1 MVVRMSQAMKG
12 NRVKKVAIVGLPNT
26 GKTQI
31 FNNLTGEYHLV
42 ANYPLTTISVSR
54 AHGQIGQETYEIIDT
69 PGIHSLYVDSE
80 DERIARDLILNE
92 PLALIIQCVDAR
104 QLRQSLNL
112 TADLLGL
119 ELPIV
124 IALNAVDETSKKGV
138 WIDSRELSRL
148 LNIPVVESVAVSSKG
163 TRALKG
169 AVIDA
174 GEVTGGIFYG
184 DRLEKEITAIAPGLP
199 EDLRHKRQVAIL
211 FLMGDPL
218 LEASL
223 EKSPG
228 TQPLSSKKAQIIR
241 QRKQLGGNIGRILTK
256 KRSDWADQISAKV
269 VKKQKGS
276 MRQIAAVV
284 ARMSRHPLL
293 GTPILLM
300 IVYLTYLLV
309 VHVANNIADWMNTIL
324 WVPVENAVSGILPS
338 GFWHDFL
345 IGEYGILSL
354 GLANA
359 IITVL
364 PILSVFFIVLHILE
378 DSGYI
383 PNLSVLTKRIFERLG
398 LSGGAIMPL
407 VLGFGCKTMATLTT
421 KSLHS
426 KRERYISIYLIA
438 FAIPCAPQ
446 MGLNMSIL
454 GRMGTGAFITTFAVL
469 FIVEIAAGLILNGI
483 LKKEEKSYFLQELPP
498 MRLPS
503 PKAVMVKTCYR
514 LYWFLKEAIPVFIYA
529 AMALFAIDKLGI
541 LAATKRVLSPL
552 IKGLLGLPL
561 EMVDALIL
569 CMARHEAAVAVII
582 NLMEQGK
589 LNYRQCIVAV
599 TIATMFVPCF
609 ANIMAMVRE
618 LGTRQALMMA
628 LVINISAFIIAGG
641 LNWTLIGMFNLP

>member
-1 MVVRMSQAMKG
+1 MRQAIEEIRYRKIA
-12 NRVKKVAIVGLPNT
+12 VVGLPNT
-26 GKTQI
+26 GKSQI

-42 ANYPLTTISVSR
+42 ANYPLTTMSVSR
-54 AHGQIGQETYEIIDT
+54 AYSQIGEESYEIIDT

-92 PLALIIQCVDAR
+92 PLTLIIQCIDAN
-104 QLRQSLNL
+104 QLKQSLNL

-119 ELPIV
+119 ALPMV
-124 IALNAVDETSKKGV
+124 VALNAVDEISKKGI
-138 WIDSRELSRL
+138 WIDSEELSRL
-148 LNIPVVESVAVSSKG
+148 LNISVVESVAVSGRG
-163 TRALKG
+163 TQALKG
-169 AVIDA
+169 AVLDA
-174 GEVTGGIFYG
+174 KAAAGGICYG
-184 DRLEKEITAIAPGLP
+184 DSLEKEITAIAPVLP
-199 EDLRHKRQVAIL
+199 EEILHKRQVSIL
-211 FLMGDPL
+211 LLMGDPL

-223 EKSPG
+223 EKSYG
-228 TQPLSSKKAQIIR
+228 TQQLASVKAQITK
-241 QRKQLGGNIGRILTK
+241 QRKKLGGNIGRILTK
-256 KRSDWADQISAKV
+256 KTSDWSDQIAAKV
-269 VKKQKGS
+269 VKKQTVS
-276 MRQIAAVV
+276 LSQIAAGV
-284 ARMSRHPLL
+284 ARTSRHPLL

-309 VHVANNIADWMNTIL
+309 VHVANNIADGMNAIL
-324 WVPVENAVSGILPS
+324 WVPVENAITGILPN

-345 IGEYGILSL
+345 IGHYGILSL

-359 IITVL
+359 ILTVL

-454 GRMGTGAFITTFAVL
+454 GRMGTSAFITTFGVL
-469 FIVEIAAGLILNGI
+469 FVVEIAAGLILNRI

-503 PKAVMVKTCYR
+503 LKAVMIKTYYR

-541 LAATKRVLSPL
+541 LAAMKRVLSPL

-582 NLMEQGK
+582 SLVEQGK

-599 TIATMFVPCF
+599 TIATMFVPCL

-618 LGTRQALMMA
+618 LGTRQALTMA

>member
-1 MVVRMSQAMKG
+1 
-12 NRVKKVAIVGLPNT
+12 
-26 GKTQI
+26 
-31 FNNLTGEYHLV
+31 
-42 ANYPLTTISVSR
+42 
-54 AHGQIGQETYEIIDT
+54 
-69 PGIHSLYVDSE
+69 
-80 DERIARDLILNE
+80 
-92 PLALIIQCVDAR
+92 
-104 QLRQSLNL
+104 
-112 TADLLGL
+112 
-119 ELPIV
+119 
-124 IALNAVDETSKKGV
+124 
-138 WIDSRELSRL
+138 
-148 LNIPVVESVAVSSKG
+148 
-163 TRALKG
+163 
-169 AVIDA
+169 
-174 GEVTGGIFYG
+174 
-184 DRLEKEITAIAPGLP
+184 
-199 EDLRHKRQVAIL
+199 
-211 FLMGDPL
+211 MGDPL
-218 LEASL
+218 LLASL
-223 EKSPG
+223 EKYHG
-228 TQPLSSKKAQIIR
+228 AQQLASVMAKIIK
-241 QRKQLGGNIGRILTK
+241 QRKKLGGNIGRILTK
-256 KRSDWADQISAKV
+256 KRSEWADQIAAKV
-269 VKKQKGS
+269 VKKQTVS
-276 MRQIAAVV
+276 MGQIAAVV
-284 ARMSRHPLL
+284 ARMSRHPLT

-309 VHVANNIADWMNTIL
+309 VNVANSIADLMNAIL
-324 WVPVENAVSGILPS
+324 WVPVENAITGVLPY
-338 GFWHDFL
+338 GFWHNFL
-345 IGEYGILSL
+345 IGPYGILSL

-364 PILSVFFIVLHILE
+364 PILSVFFIVLNMLE

-383 PNLSVLTKRIFERLG
+383 PNLSVLTKRIFERIG

-454 GRMGTGAFITTFAVL
+454 GRMGTSAFITAFFVL
-469 FIVEIAAGLILNGI
+469 FIVEIAAGLTLNRVLI
-483 LKKEEKSYFLQELPP
+483 KEEKSYFLQELPP

-503 PKAVMVKTCYR
+503 PKAVMIKTYYR
-514 LYWFLKEAIPVFIYA
+514 LYWFLKEAIPVFVYA
-529 AMALFAIDKLGI
+529 AIALFAIDKLGV

-582 NLMEQGK
+582 NLVEQGK

-609 ANIMAMVRE
+609 ANIMAMVKE

-628 LVINISAFIIAGG
+628 LVINVSSFIIAGG

>member
-1 MVVRMSQAMKG
+1 MRHA
-12 NRVKKVAIVGLPNT
+12 VKKDRFRKIAIVGLPNT

-31 FNNLTGEYHLV
+31 FNNLSGEYHLV
-42 ANYPLTTISVSR
+42 ANYPLTTIRIDR
-54 AHGQIGQETYEIIDT
+54 AYAQIAGETYEIIDT

-92 PLALIIQCVDAR
+92 RLALIIQCIDAN
-104 QLRQSLNL
+104 QLKQSLNL
-112 TADLLGL
+112 TADLMGL
-119 ELPIV
+119 ELPMV
-124 IALNAVDETSKKGV
+124 VVLNAVDETSKKGI
-138 WIDSRELSRL
+138 WIDSEELSRL
-148 LNIPVVESVAVSSKG
+148 LNIPVVESVAVSGRG
-163 TRALKG
+163 TQALKR
-169 AVIDA
+169 AVFDA
-174 GEVTGGIFYG
+174 KAATGRIFYG
-184 DRLEKEITAIAPGLP
+184 DGLEKEITASAPDLP
-199 EDLRHKRQVAIL
+199 EDLLHKRQVSIL
-211 FLMGDPL
+211 LLMGDPL

-223 EKSPG
+223 EKSHG
-228 TQPLSSKKAQIIR
+228 TQSLASVKAKIIKQR
-241 QRKQLGGNIGRILTK
+241 QKLGGNIGRILTK
-256 KRSDWADQISAKV
+256 KRSEWADQIAAKI
-269 VKKQKGS
+269 VKKQTAS
-276 MRQIAAVV
+276 MGQIAVV
-284 ARMSRHPLL
+284 LARMTRHPLS
-293 GTPILLM
+293 GTPILIM
-300 IVYLTYLLV
+300 IVYITYLLV
-309 VHVANNIADWMNTIL
+309 VNVANDIADVMNAIL
-324 WVPVENAVSGILPS
+324 WVPVENAITGLLPN

-345 IGEYGILSL
+345 IGHYGILSL

-364 PILSVFFIVLHILE
+364 PILSVFFIVLNMLE

-383 PNLSVLTKRIFERLG
+383 PNLSVLTKRIFERIG

-454 GRMGTGAFITTFAVL
+454 GRMGTSAFITTFAVL
-469 FIVEIAAGLILNGI
+469 FIVEIAAGLTLNRI

-503 PKAVMVKTCYR
+503 PKAVMVKTYYR

-541 LAATKRVLSPL
+541 LDATKRVLSPL
-552 IKGLLGLPL
+552 IKGLLGFPL

-569 CMARHEAAVAVII
+569 CMARHEAAVAMII
-582 NLMEQGK
+582 NLVEQGK

-609 ANIMAMVRE
+609 ANIMAMVKE

-641 LNWTLIGMFNLP
+641 LNWTLIGVFNLP